1 MGWVVCKRHWLSQEG
16 FVQYKLE
23 SSFVVKYFRLAQRVL
38 NGKQICLAIIA
49 FTASPFC
56 FSATPVYFA
65 GFALSGNAV
74 EAEVAFPI
82 TSKILQETNDSGGY
96 LLEQAL
102 WASVQAATHP
112 ELDIKREL
120 GSGDDASDLV
130 AMAFVLDWEN
140 VSSEQV
146 AGSTKLVVDLHG
158 QALIFDF
165 DSKKVI
171 GSYPIAVQLLHSV
184 DGPTTPELAAS
195 LVRRLYLGTEG
206 ESIFRRFAE
215 RLSTVSVRP
224 SRGNYIRVVSVDLE
238 DNARQALADF
248 AQDEAVVV
256 SRVADSFGKRLA
268 EHHKVS
274 FVPYAKGSAIGSKMA
289 ARFANGDIYQLEL
302 PEPDYRVHL
311 RLRGFKKVLLDS
323 NSVESAWA
331 YGTFMNVA
339 VKDFDDQKVYL
350 DAPFKFGA
358 VKKVVAGSAN
368 IDDWTAFQES
378 MFSLIDQIAVQS
390 ANPDKD
396 WVAQRSGG
404 GLVMDQ
410 LQELKRVIERTR

>member
-1 MGWVVCKRHWLSQEG
+1 MRNNSYLRLMARGWCSNRRWLIVKRMIL
-16 FVQYKLE
+16 V
-23 SSFVVKYFRLAQRVL
+23 
-38 NGKQICLAIIA
+38 IIA
-49 FTASPFC
+49 LTTSPLS
-56 FSATPVYFA
+56 FSATPIYFA
-65 GFALSGNAV
+65 GFALAGNA
-74 EAEVAFPI
+74 AESEIAFPI
-82 TSKILQETNDSGGY
+82 TSRILQETDASGRY

-102 WASVQAATHP
+102 WASVQAAPHP

-120 GSGDDASDLV
+120 GTGDDASDLV

-146 AGSTKLVVDLHG
+146 AGSTKLVIDLHG
-158 QALIFDF
+158 QALVFDF

-184 DGPTTPELAAS
+184 DGPTTPELEAS
-195 LVRRLYLGTEG
+195 LVRRLYLGSEG
-206 ESIFRRFAE
+206 ESIFKRFAE
-215 RLSTVSVRP
+215 RLSTVSVKP
-224 SRGNYIRVVSVDLE
+224 STGNYIRVISVELE
-238 DNARQALADF
+238 DNARKALADF

-256 SRVADSFGKRLA
+256 SRVADSFGKGLA
-268 EHHKVS
+268 ENHKVS

-331 YGTFMNVA
+331 YGSYMNVA

-358 VKKVVAGSAN
+358 VKKVVAGSED
-368 IDDWTAFQES
+368 IDDWSAFQES
-378 MFSLIDQIAVQS
+378 MFTLIDQITVQS
-390 ANPDKD
+390 AKPDKA
-396 WVAQRSGG
+396 WLAQWSGG
-404 GLVMDQ
+404 SPVMKQ
-410 LQELKRVIERTR
+410 LEELKRVIERTR